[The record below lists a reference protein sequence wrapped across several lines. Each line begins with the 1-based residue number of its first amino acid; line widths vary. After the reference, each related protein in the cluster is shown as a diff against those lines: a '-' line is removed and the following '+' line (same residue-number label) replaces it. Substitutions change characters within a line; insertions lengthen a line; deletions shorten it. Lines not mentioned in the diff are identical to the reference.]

1 MTRLPMIGAVAA
13 GLLIG
18 VLPPAMASAA
28 PAPTAG
34 AAASTSADSAPTKS
48 GQPIFVS
55 MMQSMSEFAHATE
68 TVDENR

>member
-1 MTRLPMIGAVAA
+1 MNRLPIIGAVAA

-28 PAPTAG
+28 TTTAH
-34 AAASTSADSAPTKS
+34 SAPTKS

-55 MMQSMSEFAHATE
+55 MMQSMSEVAHATE
-68 TVDENR
+68 TVDEQR